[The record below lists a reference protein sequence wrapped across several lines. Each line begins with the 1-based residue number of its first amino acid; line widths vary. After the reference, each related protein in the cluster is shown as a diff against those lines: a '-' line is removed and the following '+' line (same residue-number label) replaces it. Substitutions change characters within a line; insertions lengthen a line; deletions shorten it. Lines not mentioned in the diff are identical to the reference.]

1 MNRFEFERGAHK
13 VFNLDKRVTRGV
25 RFPVRAR
32 KPDFH
37 LVPVRFGGCE
47 RVVSVADGK
56 QEVGNLAVVF
66 DLYFVRRERVKFFKH
81 GGGIGNAPA
90 SDVSAIHIKVCVVQ
104 KFQLF
109 AVFVKR
115 LDHRVFPVVDQ

>member
-66 DLYFVRRERVKFFKH
+66 KLYFVRRERVKFSST
-81 GGGIGNAPA
+81 AA
-90 SDVSAIHIKVCVVQ
+90 VSGTRQPLTCPPFI
-104 KFQLF
+104 LR
-109 AVFVKR
+109 FVSYKSSSFSR
-115 LDHRVFPVVDQ
+115 FS